1 MPPKAFP
8 GDLSW
13 NMASLVSSWVVG
25 PLYGINIC
33 VYILCIHVLYMKG
46 LRGLNLMMLIVASVQ
61 FALATGHVITL
72 LVQLIRAFIGAAG
85 TLDGPSNY
93 LLDQSTPEHV
103 AQEVLYI
110 TNSLIGDA
118 IMIWRLWIIWNRN
131 FWLCVPF
138 IVLCIASGV
147 TGYTALVNL
156 ARLTPADTVFLSRV
170 HNWLI
175 ATWALSIATQLGA
188 TLLIGYRFWKSI
200 QWNSSKGLR
209 ASRLSVLW
217 ILVESGALYS
227 VTTIFLLGF
236 SSTNTGA
243 IFAASLGQI
252 SALAPTLI
260 IVRAG
265 LKSSGTSSSFTPAK
279 GSINNPYYGGPPP
292 PPSFRRDI
300 ESGSTEDD
308 PMVVHV
314 KQATEIRLND
324 MKPRDIGELPTIEER
339 SSSLTP
345 NRTLRSSYVT

>member
-13 NMASLVSSWVVG
+13 NMASLLSSWVVG

-85 TLDGPSNY
+85 TLDGPLNY

-138 IVLCIASGV
+138 IVLCVASGV
-147 TGYTALVNL
+147 TGYIALVNL
-156 ARLTPADTVFLSRV
+156 ARLTPPDTVFSSRV
-170 HNWLI
+170 HSWLI

-188 TLLIGYRFWKSI
+188 TLLIGYRIWKSI
-200 QWNSSKGLR
+200 QWNNSKGLR

-217 ILVESGALYS
+217 ILVESG
-227 VTTIFLLGF
+227 
-236 SSTNTGA
+236 
-243 IFAASLGQI
+243 
-252 SALAPTLI
+252 
-260 IVRAG
+260 
-265 LKSSGTSSSFTPAK
+265 
-279 GSINNPYYGGPPP
+279 
-292 PPSFRRDI
+292 
-300 ESGSTEDD
+300 
-308 PMVVHV
+308 
-314 KQATEIRLND
+314 
-324 MKPRDIGELPTIEER
+324 
-339 SSSLTP
+339 
-345 NRTLRSSYVT
+345 